1 MRDLGVPFE
10 SRVFSDVSL
19 VDIGKYSS
27 VILSGRRKNNPQM
40 NAINSGLVRHSL
52 DTNKPLLGICYGA
65 EILALTLGGT
75 IKKMTS
81 SRHGLYKVQIME
93 NNPLV
98 NGKIDAFES
107 HSYMISKLGSP
118 FIQIASSD
126 DCKFEIF
133 RYDSKNI
140 FGTQFHPEM
149 SADGRSLLKKFSS
162 INGINTA

>member
-1 MRDLGVPFE
+1 
-10 SRVFSDVSL
+10 
-19 VDIGKYSS
+19 
-27 VILSGRRKNNPQM
+27 M
-40 NAINSGLVRHSL
+40 NAINSGLVKHSL
-52 DTNKPLLGICYGA
+52 DADKPLLGICYGA

-81 SRHGLYKVQIME
+81 SRHGLYQVQVME
-93 NNPLV
+93 SNPLTS
-98 NGKIDAFES
+98 GQIDAFES

-118 FIQIASSD
+118 FIQIASSN

-133 RYDSKNI
+133 RYGTTNI

-162 INGINTA
+162 INGINIA